1 MQLEKMIT
9 EGSNT
14 ASAEID
20 RVSTLEM
27 CRIINDE
34 DKTVPLAVERVL
46 PDIAAAI
53 DVIHAQVSGGGR
65 LIYLGA
71 GTSGRLG
78 ILDASECPPTYG
90 VKPGLVVGLIA
101 GGEYAIQHAV
111 EGAEDSREGGVNDLK
126 NINLTAQDVVVGI
139 AASGRTPYVIAGLEY
154 ARQLGCRTVGI
165 SCNPGSA
172 VSTTAEFAI
181 TPIVGAEVVT
191 GSSRMKAGTAQKLV
205 LNMLS
210 TGLMIKS
217 GKDIADS
224 SANPSYVA
232 ADLLSQA
239 EHDKRARAIL
249 VTDSEALADAV
260 ESEIVRQLKLLPRE
274 AIARSSIENNGRII
288 ITKDTNAMFELMNL
302 VAPEHLEIAMDK
314 SYDYLEKVENAGSV
328 FLGHFTSEP
337 IGDYYAGANHI
348 LPTTATSRFSSALGV
363 HDFVKRIQYMQYD
376 KVAVN
381 KAKHDIITLAYA
393 EGLQAHAKA
402 IEVRN
407 DNN

>member
-9 EGSNT
+9 EGSNA

-53 DVIHAQVSGGGR
+53 DVIHTQVSGGGR

-126 NINLTAQDVVVGI
+126 NIGLTAQDVVVGI

-172 VSTTAEFAI
+172 VSSTAEFAI
-181 TPIVGAEVVT
+181 TPVVGAEVVT

-205 LNMLS
+205 LNMISTSVMIQIGRVEDNKMVNMQLS
-210 TGLMIKS
+210 NQKLVDRGVQMLIDELHINKAEA
-217 GKDIADS
+217 KQ
-224 SANPSYVA
+224 
-232 ADLLSQA
+232 LLQEQGSVKKA
-239 EHDKRARAIL
+239 F
-249 VTDSEALADAV
+249 DAY
-260 ESEIVRQLKLLPRE
+260 KT
-274 AIARSSIENNGRII
+274 NNC
-288 ITKDTNAMFELMNL
+288 ITK
-302 VAPEHLEIAMDK
+302 
-314 SYDYLEKVENAGSV
+314 
-328 FLGHFTSEP
+328 
-337 IGDYYAGANHI
+337 
-348 LPTTATSRFSSALGV
+348 
-363 HDFVKRIQYMQYD
+363 
-376 KVAVN
+376 
-381 KAKHDIITLAYA
+381 
-393 EGLQAHAKA
+393 
-402 IEVRN
+402 N
-407 DNN
+407 D